1 MLFLMTLLMS
11 PFFFQEGMIIDDN
24 YIQEVETDDDG
35 DESSENPMFLLACNS
50 QSPSGRVMAISQNS
64 DNEDDDQDT
73 GEDENII
80 TEKPID
86 GDSGDI
92 QEVDYQRVNQ
102 VMERELAE
110 SHMIQLASAI
120 ATDMGI
126 EAKIIVNR

>member
-1 MLFLMTLLMS
+1 MS

-35 DESSENPMFLLACNS
+35 DESSENSMFLLACNS
-50 QSPSGRVMAISQNS
+50 QSPSGRVMAISHNS

>member
-1 MLFLMTLLMS
+1 MTLLMS
-11 PFFFQEGMIIDDN
+11 PFFSQEGMIIDDN

-35 DESSENPMFLLACNS
+35 DESSENSMFLLACNS
-50 QSPSGRVMAISQNS
+50 QSPSGRVMTISHNS
-64 DNEDDDQDT
+64 SAEDNTNDTEDTLKNEDVIVDTPSDDAGDEDT
-73 GEDENII
+73 AEG
-80 TEKPID
+80 
-86 GDSGDI
+86 
-92 QEVDYQRVNQ
+92 DYQQVKN

>member
-1 MLFLMTLLMS
+1 MTLLMS
-11 PFFFQEGMIIDDN
+11 PFFSQEGMIIDDN

-35 DESSENPMFLLACNS
+35 DESSENSMFLLACNS
-50 QSPSGRVMAISQNS
+50 QSPSGRVMAISHNS
-64 DNEDDDQDT
+64 SAEDNTNDTEDTLKNEDVIVDTPSDDAGDEDT
-73 GEDENII
+73 AEGN
-80 TEKPID
+80 
-86 GDSGDI
+86 
-92 QEVDYQRVNQ
+92 YQQVKN

>member
-1 MLFLMTLLMS
+1 MS
-11 PFFFQEGMIIDDN
+11 PFFSQEGMIIDDN

-35 DESSENPMFLLACNS
+35 DESSENSMFLLACNS
-50 QSPSGRVMAISQNS
+50 QSPSGRVMAISHNS
-64 DNEDDDQDT
+64 SAEDNTNDTEDTLKNEDVIVDTPSDDAGDEDT
-73 GEDENII
+73 AEGN
-80 TEKPID
+80 
-86 GDSGDI
+86 
-92 QEVDYQRVNQ
+92 YQQVKN

>member
-1 MLFLMTLLMS
+1 MTLLMS

-35 DESSENPMFLLACNS
+35 DESSENSMFLLACNS
-50 QSPSGRVMAISQNS
+50 QSPSGRVMAISHNS

-102 VMERELAE
+102 VMERELGE
-110 SHMIQLASAI
+110 THMIQLASAI

-126 EAKIIVNR
+126 EAKIVVNR

>member
-1 MLFLMTLLMS
+1 MS

-35 DESSENPMFLLACNS
+35 DESSENSMFLLACNS
-50 QSPSGRVMAISQNS
+50 QSPSGRVMAISHNS

-102 VMERELAE
+102 VMERELGE
-110 SHMIQLASAI
+110 THMIQLASAI

-126 EAKIIVNR
+126 EAKIVVNR

>member
-1 MLFLMTLLMS
+1 MS

-35 DESSENPMFLLACNS
+35 DESSENSMFLLACNS
-50 QSPSGRVMAISQNS
+50 QSPSGRVMAISHNS

-102 VMERELAE
+102 VMERELGE
-110 SHMIQLASAI
+110 THMIQLASAI

>member
-1 MLFLMTLLMS
+1 MS

-35 DESSENPMFLLACNS
+35 DESSENSMFLLACNS
-50 QSPSGRVMAISQNS
+50 QSPSGRVMAISHNS

-126 EAKIIVNR
+126 EAKIVVNR

>member
-1 MLFLMTLLMS
+1 MS
-11 PFFFQEGMIIDDN
+11 PFFSQEGMIIDDN

-35 DESSENPMFLLACNS
+35 DESSENSMFLLACNS
-50 QSPSGRVMAISQNS
+50 QSPSGRVMAISHNS

-126 EAKIIVNR
+126 EAKIIFNR

>member
-35 DESSENPMFLLACNS
+35 DESSENSMFLLACNS
-50 QSPSGRVMAISQNS
+50 QSPSGRVMAISHNS

-126 EAKIIVNR
+126 EAKIVVNR

>member
-1 MLFLMTLLMS
+1 MS